1 MVLLPKPQK
10 PPTSPGNL
18 RPISILP
25 AIAKTLARATAQ
37 AYPQF
42 AYANRRQTLDALD
55 RVHSHC
61 TQVKKRIAAARPQP
75 FAFQPRA
82 RPQLQG
88 GMQLSL
94 DLRQAFDRLPRA
106 QLEASLQRISVPP
119 NLISLIMYLHF
130 EMLLVFTKD
139 EYMEE
144 IRTSTIIRQGCGL
157 APRLWASFT
166 LLTFEKLQQHVSKN
180 QLTFYADDYHVS
192 WNIFSGLQL
201 RNACIQASKIIDE
214 LQDSGMQIAIEKTVI
229 IIALGGTQTTQATKD
244 PIQVS
249 KKGRTIRIPTKAGV
263 LQVPVKREHVY
274 LGVKNRILEL
284 GKKPGCIQDQAV
296 LAETASHIDKQGLT
310 GALQNQTLGS
320 VHPVCAVL
328 WLVHHTS
335 RRTESGQIRSQVIKQ
350 LRLVTRS
357 PAHISHESN
366 QHFWPES
373 KDSNSASRNPEPD
386 LLCACTPHTC
396 SPGDVL
402 QRRDL

>member
-144 IRTSTIIRQGCGL
+144 IRTSTGIRQGCGL

-274 LGVKNRILEL
+274 LGVKIGYSNWERSPVAYRI
-284 GKKPGCIQDQAV
+284 
-296 LAETASHIDKQGLT
+296 KQSWQRLHRT
-310 GALQNQTLGS
+310 LISKALPERS
-320 VHPVCAVL
+320 RIRL
-328 WLVHHTS
+328 WVAC
-335 RRTESGQIRSQVIKQ
+335 IRSVLFYGLSTI
-350 LRLVTRS
+350 
-357 PAHISHESN
+357 
-366 QHFWPES
+366 
-373 KDSNSASRNPEPD
+373 
-386 LLCACTPHTC
+386 LLDGQ
-396 SPGDVL
+396 SLDKSVL
-402 QRRDL
+402 KLLSS